1 MLSLGN
7 RSSPAVI
14 GGLAVLM
21 AAVASACTSATS
33 SATPID
39 EVSSVA
45 AQALQVADDA
55 AYLPVEVNGRWSL
68 AGPPGTW
75 LQPSIST
82 TSSPWRWNY
91 PCAVIDST
99 LVPGM
104 TSFMDG
110 EIARTFSPAKAA
122 TLRTQLQQRLDQSTN
137 TSCHSLNPNVAEG
150 PPGPILD
157 RLVIEHVSVS
167 GGTATVQGEVHVTDW
182 QGGVSHV
189 PTADGGRQ
197 VELGNR
203 PGTSGRHLPAAARPG
218 RPVAGD
224 VVLGDVCAGT
234 QPLSHTGSP

>member
-1 MLSLGN
+1 MLPLGS

-21 AAVASACTSATS
+21 AVAASACSSATS

-45 AQALQVADDA
+45 ARALQVADDA
-55 AYLPVEVNGRWSL
+55 VYLPVQVDGRWSL

-82 TSSPWRWNY
+82 TSTPWRWNY
-91 PCAVIDST
+91 PCAVIDPA

-104 TSFMDG
+104 TSFMEG
-110 EIARTFSPAKAA
+110 EIARTFNGAKAA
-122 TLRTQLQQRLDQSTN
+122 NLTTRLRQRLQQSTN
-137 TSCHSLNPNVAEG
+137 TSCHSLNPSVAQG

-167 GGTATVQGEVHVTDW
+167 GGTATVRGEVHVTDW

-189 PTADGGRQ
+189 PTVDGGRQ
-197 VELGNR
+197 VAWATV
-203 PGTSGRHLPAAARPG
+203 PGLLDATYRLRRDPDGQWLVTSLSATFAPG
-218 RPVAGD
+218 HNP
-224 VVLGDVCAGT
+224 
-234 QPLSHTGSP
+234 